1 MRAGSLSASTTPG
14 REISIFWDYENVPLP
29 ENCRS
34 AAEVSKCIHMAVS
47 KYGRIV
53 DRRLYS
59 DSRKWNSG
67 LSSSNRRFL
76 DSTGFDLVDTPSKG
90 QKETIDKKMIADILS
105 FAWDCS
111 VRNYPCGV
119 VLITSDGDY
128 AYTLSKLRDRGV
140 LNIVFYGRLCTV
152 AQVLIETADI
162 DLSFENDV
170 LASILVTTTKL
181 TREDHETVTTS
192 ATTISTSKS
201 SSKNTFAIASMNT
214 NLSIAEDESLT
225 LQDFHAHADSHIAD
239 FCKSVDFVQRAAQKK
254 SGSHPSTVS
263 IDDFWATDFL
273 VGGYFK
279 KTIPLAET
287 NRMDIKQRYQ
297 SIRLQAISSGFVQE
311 GKRIV
316 HSRDILPSFLWES
329 GKDLSTEVYLRLTP
343 KGKSFLISKKFSM
356 ETSQINLTSSPIRE
370 IVVTPSENVSSKSY
384 LTSNPKPSRE
394 TSVPSLEVFHSSS
407 NITHSGNKPNTSM
420 TQQPPFS
427 PYNINPDKEIALLCQ
442 CLHEIQESC
451 RPLDGMSIC
460 HWVPDSSVAESYRK
474 SVAKAQ
480 HNDQL
485 TIIYEESSRDVKQRY
500 QHFRSQAIS
509 DVLVQAGRRL
519 VTSKEIIPVDWG
531 DNGGKHNDLSTEVY
545 LRLTEKG
552 KSLLTESKQYIFSS
566 TQSAEVVGQSLADD
580 ISSITHPSTLE
591 CIVTSTETTGHLT
604 RSSNERSRDLEV
616 FHACVYKLLS
626 RNANDTVH
634 GWLPES
640 SVATLYNSQKTNVQ
654 YNDIRETA
662 VITGLIRLG
671 RRSKNEDISEI
682 SFVDRNRPNL
692 SEDVFIYLMSE
703 SAPSFDILSL
713 IKQNISSPAI
723 NEQQIHSLV
732 NVDKYLGKRE
742 CSMESLTSVK
752 HQETAPTRAL
762 SWEEE
767 VIIFC
772 KCVKTLQ
779 VNEMKNTNGSEFKL
793 HWVRDAA
800 VPPFYRN
807 GASVLLDQTD
817 TNKSTSIDYKSARGK
832 AIQDGRVEAG
842 RRVIPGELID
852 GVHSKTIVAVDWQ
865 ENGGGGKVEGFAPE
879 LYLRLTEEGVK
890 MLAELQALRSNLI
903 R

>member
-192 ATTISTSKS
+192 ATTISTNKS
-201 SSKNTFAIASMNT
+201 SSKDTFATASMNAS
-214 NLSIAEDESLT
+214 LSIAEDESST
-225 LQDFHAHADSHIAD
+225 LQDFYAHADSHIID
-239 FCKSVDFVQRAAQKK
+239 FCKAVDFVQRAAQKK
-254 SGSHPSTVS
+254 SGFHPSTVS
-263 IDDFWATDFL
+263 IDDFWATDFH

-279 KTIPLAET
+279 KTTPLEET
-287 NRMDIKQRYQ
+287 NRVDIKQRYQ
-297 SIRLQAISSGFVQE
+297 NIRLQAISSGLVQE

-316 HSRDILPSFLWES
+316 QSRDIIPSFLWES
-329 GKDLSTEVYLRLTP
+329 GKELSTEVYLRLTQ
-343 KGKSFLISKKFSM
+343 KGKSFLISKKFPM
-356 ETSQINLTSSPIRE
+356 ESSQINLTSRPIRE
-370 IVVTPSENVSSKSY
+370 VVVTPSEFFSSKRY

-394 TSVPSLEVFHSSS
+394 TSVQSFEVLHSSS
-407 NITHSGNKPNTSM
+407 NITHSGNKQNTSI
-420 TQQPPFS
+420 TQQPSFS
-427 PYNINPDKEIALLCQ
+427 PYNSNPDKEIALFCQ
-442 CLHEIQESC
+442 CLHEIQESY
-451 RPLDGMSIC
+451 RSPEGMSIC

-474 SVAKAQ
+474 SGAKAQ

-485 TIIYEESSRDVKQRY
+485 DIFYEESGRDVKQRY
-500 QHFRSQAIS
+500 QYFRSQAIS
-509 DVLVQAGRRL
+509 DDLVQAGRRL
-519 VTSKEIIPVDWG
+519 VTSREIIPVDWG
-531 DNGGKHNDLSTEVY
+531 DNGGKRNDLSTEVY

-552 KSLLTESKQYIFSS
+552 KSLLAESKRYIFSS

-580 ISSITHPSTLE
+580 ISSITHHSTFE
-591 CIVTSTETTGHLT
+591 CIAASTETAGHLT

-626 RNANDTVH
+626 RNAHDTVN
-634 GWLPES
+634 GWLPDS
-640 SVATLYNSQKTNVQ
+640 LVAALYNSHDTNVQ

-662 VITGLIRLG
+662 VMTGLIRLG
-671 RRSKNEDISEI
+671 RRIENENISEI
-682 SFVDRNRPNL
+682 GFADRNRRSL
-692 SEDVFIYLMSE
+692 SDEIFIYLTSE
-703 SAPSFDILSL
+703 KAPSFDILSL

-723 NEQQIHSLV
+723 NEQHIQSLV
-732 NVDKYLGKRE
+732 DADKCLGKRDG
-742 CSMESLTSVK
+742 STESLASTK
-752 HQETAPTRAL
+752 IQETAPARTL
-762 SWEEE
+762 SSEEG

-779 VNEMKNTNGSEFKL
+779 VNEMKNNNGSDFTL

-800 VPPFYRN
+800 VPPFFRN
-807 GASVLLDQTD
+807 GASVVLDQTD
-817 TNKSTSIDYKSARGK
+817 TNKSSIDYKSARGK
-832 AIQDGRVEAG
+832 AIQEGKVEAG
-842 RRVIPGELID
+842 RRVIPGELIG
-852 GVHSKTIVAVDWQ
+852 GVHSKTIVAVNWQ
-865 ENGGGGKVEGFAPE
+865 DNGGGKVEGFAPE